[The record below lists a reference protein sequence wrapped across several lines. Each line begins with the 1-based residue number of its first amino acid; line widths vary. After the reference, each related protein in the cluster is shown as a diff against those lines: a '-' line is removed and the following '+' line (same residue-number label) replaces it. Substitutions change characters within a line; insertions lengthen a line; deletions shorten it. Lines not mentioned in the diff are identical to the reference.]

1 MEEVSNCCGDEVLN
15 ENDGEGICAGCYEHC
30 EVFEDDEQASGSCL
44 VVCHNFNFM
53 RGADMNVI
61 QSESIKELATA
72 LCLAQ
77 AEMGGAVKESKNPF
91 FKSSYAD
98 LTSVIKVV
106 KEPFS
111 NHGLSFVQLPVS
123 GDQYVGVTTMLMHT
137 SGEWLQSE
145 YMLPMTKR
153 DPQAAGSAITYA
165 RRYALQS
172 LAGIPSVD
180 DDGELGMFRNDA
192 PANTGLDMSLEGLSG
207 QPATEPKKRVNKAQM
222 QKSIQGIVDG
232 YDAGDNRAMAECF
245 NELDPHEVDDIW
257 SRLNAKQ
264 QDAVRNA
271 CNEIN
276 EGVAA

>member
-1 MEEVSNCCGDEVLN
+1 MK
-15 ENDGEGICAGCYEHC
+15 
-30 EVFEDDEQASGSCL
+30 
-44 VVCHNFNFM
+44 
-53 RGADMNVI
+53 

-77 AEMGGAVKESKNPF
+77 AAMGGAVKESKNPF

-106 KEPFS
+106 KEPFAD
-111 NHGLSFVQLPVS
+111 NGLSFVQLPVS
-123 GDQYVGVTTMLMHT
+123 GETYVGVTTMLMHT

-232 YDAGDNRAMAECF
+232 YDAGDNQAMAECF